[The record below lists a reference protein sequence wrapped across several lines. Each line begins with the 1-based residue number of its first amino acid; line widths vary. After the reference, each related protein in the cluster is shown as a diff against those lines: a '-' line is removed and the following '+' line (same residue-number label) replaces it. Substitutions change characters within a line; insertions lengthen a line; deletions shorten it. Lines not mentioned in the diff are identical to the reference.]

1 MLLVFKEEPMA
12 DEITT
17 AGQGDGS
24 QSFEMNRK
32 IGAIFML
39 ISATGMGLVPLFSRW
54 ATRTNMFDA
63 TQGLNGSDSIGAI
76 MAIGRMGMGLLFF
89 LILMVATHKVAT
101 FKKLKLT
108 PAIALGGLMIGMSLA
123 CYVTSTLMT
132 TVANAVMFIY
142 TGPVICVLLA
152 RIFRKEP
159 MSPLQWVCL
168 CIVFIG
174 MLFGESLLGFGV
186 GGNFFGLDFNLAAST
201 PEFPQ
206 KIVGDIFG
214 LLSGVFYG
222 SSMFFNGYRKDA
234 DTTARGVYN
243 FIFAVIGSASIA
255 ILMNIAGMVT
265 GQTNWITEIHFT
277 PFNWLGAV
285 LLWIVCGPLALG
297 CLLVAGRNLPAM
309 DYSTIA
315 YWEVPVAL
323 FVGLVVYSEPVT
335 LNTAIG
341 IILIVGGGAFPT
353 VKAMIQGSKMEKQQQ
368 VAENLSE
375 RLAEEAAKE
384 EER

>member
-1 MLLVFKEEPMA
+1 MA

-24 QSFEMNRK
+24 QEFAMNRK

-63 TQGLNGSDSIGAI
+63 TQGMNGSDSIGAI

-142 TGPVICVLLA
+142 TGPVICVVLA

-206 KIVGDIFG
+206 KIVGDVFG

-222 SSMFFNGYRKDA
+222 SSMFFNGYRRDA

-243 FIFAVIGSASIA
+243 FIFAVIGSATIA
-255 ILMNIAGMVT
+255 ILMNIVGMAT

-285 LLWIVCGPLALG
+285 LLWIVCGPIALG
-297 CLLVAGRNLPAM
+297 FLLVAGRNLPAA
-309 DYSTIA
+309 DYGTIA
-315 YWEVPVAL
+315 YWEVPVAI
-323 FVGLVVYSEPVT
+323 FVGLVVFGEALTV
-335 LNTAIG
+335 NTIIG
-341 IILIVGGGAFPT
+341 GLMIIAGGAIPS
-353 VKAMIQGSKMEKQQQ
+353 VKGMVAERKAKQQQ
-368 VAENLSE
+368 EIAENLSA
-375 RLAEEAAKE
+375 RIAEQEDIE
-384 EER
+384 GL

>member
-1 MLLVFKEEPMA
+1 MA
-12 DEITT
+12 DEIKT

-24 QSFEMNRK
+24 KDYQMNRK
-32 IGAIFML
+32 IGTIFML

-54 ATRTNMFDA
+54 GTRTDMFDA

-76 MAIGRMGMGLLFF
+76 MALGRMGMGVIFF
-89 LILMVATHKVAT
+89 VILMVATHKVTT

-168 CIVFIG
+168 CVVFIG

-186 GGNFFGLDFNLAAST
+186 GGNVFGLDFNLAPST

-206 KIVGDIFG
+206 KMVGDVFG

-222 SSMFFNGYRKDA
+222 ASMFFNGYRKDA
-234 DTTARGVYN
+234 DTTARGPPR
-243 FIFAVIGSASIA
+243 AAC
-255 ILMNIAGMVT
+255 
-265 GQTNWITEIHFT
+265 
-277 PFNWLGAV
+277 
-285 LLWIVCGPLALG
+285 LWELAN
-297 CLLVAGRNLPAM
+297 RK
-309 DYSTIA
+309 A
-315 YWEVPVAL
+315 Y
-323 FVGLVVYSEPVT
+323 T
-335 LNTAIG
+335 
-341 IILIVGGGAFPT
+341 
-353 VKAMIQGSKMEKQQQ
+353 
-368 VAENLSE
+368 
-375 RLAEEAAKE
+375 
-384 EER
+384 